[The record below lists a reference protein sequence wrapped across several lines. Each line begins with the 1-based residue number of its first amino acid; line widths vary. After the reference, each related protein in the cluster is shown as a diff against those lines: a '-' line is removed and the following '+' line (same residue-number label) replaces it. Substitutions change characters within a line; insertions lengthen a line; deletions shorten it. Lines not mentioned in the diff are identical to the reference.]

1 MTLQGLKGVLID
13 VEVDVSGGMPSWS
26 VVGLPDTGV
35 RESKERIK
43 TAIKNCGIDL
53 LSRKYI
59 INLSPAD
66 IRKEGTGFDLAIA
79 VGILQS
85 IGQIND
91 FNSEK
96 VIFVGEL
103 SLDGKINKIN
113 GILPICLEAVKFGI
127 KKIIL
132 PKANSKE
139 ASVVKELEVIG
150 VNSLNEVIKYL
161 NNEIKIEPE
170 KTNIDIILNE
180 NYLDIDFSEV
190 KGQESIKRAME
201 IAAAGR
207 HNFLMIGCPR
217 LTEKLCLQ
225 EE

>member
-1 MTLQGLKGVLID
+1 MIN

-35 RESKERIK
+35 KESKERIK
-43 TAIKNCGIDL
+43 TAIKNCGIEL

-85 IGQIND
+85 IGKIND
-91 FNSEK
+91 FNSEE
-96 VIFVGEL
+96 VLFVGEL

-113 GILPICLEAVKFGI
+113 GILPICLECIKYGI

-132 PKANSKE
+132 PKENAKE
-139 ASVVKELEVIG
+139 AGIVKELEVIG
-150 VNSLNEVIKYL
+150 INSLNEVMKYL
-161 NNEIKIEPE
+161 NNEITIEPE
-170 KTNIDIILNE
+170 KVDMTKLFNKSNIN
-180 NYLDIDFSEV
+180 IDFSEV
-190 KGQESIKRAME
+190 KGQESIKRALE

-207 HNFLMIGCPR
+207 
-217 LTEKLCLQ
+217 T
-225 EE
+225 

>member
-1 MTLQGLKGVLID
+1 MALQGLVGVLID

-43 TAIKNCGIDL
+43 TAIKNCGIEL

-66 IRKEGTGFDLAIA
+66 IRKEGTVFDLAIA

-85 IGQIND
+85 IGKIND
-91 FNSEK
+91 FDSEN
-96 VIFVGEL
+96 ILFVGEL

-113 GILPICLEAVKFGI
+113 GILPICLECIKYGI

-132 PKANSKE
+132 PKENAKE

-150 VNSLNEVIKYL
+150 VESLIQVIRYL
-161 NNEIKIEPE
+161 NCEMKIETEQANTNEIFSQKDS
-170 KTNIDIILNE
+170 N
-180 NYLDIDFSEV
+180 IDFSEV
-190 KGQESIKRAME
+190 KGQEAIKRAME

-207 HNFLMIGCPR
+207 
-217 LTEKLCLQ
+217 T
-225 EE
+225 

>member
-1 MTLQGLKGVLID
+1 MALQGLVGVLID

-43 TAIKNCGIDL
+43 TAIKNCGIEL

-66 IRKEGTGFDLAIA
+66 IRKEGTVFDLAIA

-85 IGQIND
+85 IGKIND
-91 FNSEK
+91 FDSEN
-96 VIFVGEL
+96 ILFVGEL

-113 GILPICLEAVKFGI
+113 GILPICLECIKYGI

-132 PKANSKE
+132 PKENAKE

-150 VNSLNEVIKYL
+150 VESLIQVIRYL
-161 NNEIKIEPE
+161 NCEMKIEAEQANTNEIFSQKDS
-170 KTNIDIILNE
+170 N
-180 NYLDIDFSEV
+180 IDFSEV
-190 KGQESIKRAME
+190 KGQEAIKRAME

-207 HNFLMIGCPR
+207 
-217 LTEKLCLQ
+217 T
-225 EE
+225 